1 MIKVIY
7 GEKGT
12 GKTKIILDSVNNSVA
27 TAKGN
32 VVFIQQK
39 KSYSAN
45 IDFNVRCVYT
55 EDYAI
60 AGVPGFVGFIDGLM
74 AGNSDIEYIFIDGI
88 LRIADCAPEALES
101 FVSEAKKLTAEYGVK
116 FVLTI
121 SSSKEALPAFL
132 AEHCD

>member
-1 MIKVIY
+1 MIKVIS
-7 GEKGT
+7 GAKGT
-12 GKTKIILDSVNNSVA
+12 GKTKIILDSVNETAKS
-27 TAKGN
+27 AKGN

-39 KSYSAN
+39 KAYSAN

-55 EDYAI
+55 EDYSVK
-60 AGVPGFVGFIDGLM
+60 GVCGLISFVDGLM

-101 FVSEAKKLTAEYGVK
+101 FVCEAKKLTAEYGVK

-132 AEHCD
+132 AELCD